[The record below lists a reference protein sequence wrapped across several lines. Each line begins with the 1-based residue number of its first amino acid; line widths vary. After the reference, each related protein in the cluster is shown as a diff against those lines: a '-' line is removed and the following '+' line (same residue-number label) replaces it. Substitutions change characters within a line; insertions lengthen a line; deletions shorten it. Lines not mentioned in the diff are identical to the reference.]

1 MIHTL
6 NEGPVSKETGPSYGA
21 RTPVRPRS
29 RFVEHRRSPP
39 APRPA
44 PPRVNPS
51 ISVRSNRRPRARIQI
66 QSEDEY
72 RKPGLSKER
81 RLEPQITLGLFVD
94 TYGFPLELRSFEGNR
109 VETMTIVPVLKSF
122 SERHGLKDITV
133 VADAAMF

>member
-1 MIHTL
+1 
-6 NEGPVSKETGPSYGA
+6 
-21 RTPVRPRS
+21 
-29 RFVEHRRSPP
+29 
-39 APRPA
+39 
-44 PPRVNPS
+44 VNPS

-133 VADAAMF
+133 VADAAMFSGQNLTSVPRR